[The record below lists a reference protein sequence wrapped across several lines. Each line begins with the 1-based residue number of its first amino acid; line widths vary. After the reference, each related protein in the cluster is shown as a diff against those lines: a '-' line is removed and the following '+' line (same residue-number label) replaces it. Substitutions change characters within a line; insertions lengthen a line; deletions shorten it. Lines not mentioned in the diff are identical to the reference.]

1 MDCIINKNIQLCGC
15 TYESCIRRGQCCE
28 CVGYHRDKGQ
38 LPGCFF
44 PNDIEKTYDRS
55 IERFFKTYQERG
67 KWW

>member
-1 MDCIINKNIQLCGC
+1 MDCIINKNIQSCRC
-15 TYESCIRRGQCCE
+15 TYESCSRRGQCCE
-28 CVGYHRDKGQ
+28 CVRYHRDKGQ

-44 PNDIEKTYDRS
+44 PKDIEKTYDRS